1 MFLMMR
7 MKILSQN
14 NGEIDMK
21 IIYMG
26 TPEFAVGP
34 LRAIY
39 EAGHEVLAVVTQ
51 PDKAK
56 GRGKE
61 MQACEVKE
69 YAVSKNIPVLQPM
82 KIKRPEAVELLKEY
96 AADLYIVAAFGQ
108 ILSQE
113 ILDIPKYGCLNIH
126 ASLLPKYRGAAPIQ
140 WSIIN
145 GEEETGVT
153 IMQMDAGLDTG
164 DMLLKKAVKIEEHE
178 TGQTLHDKL
187 SIIGSELILEA
198 LKQIQEGS
206 IKREKQDDSKSTY
219 ASMLSKEMGCI
230 KWEMHAQEIERLIR
244 GLNPWP
250 SAFTYYEGKSLKIW
264 EAGIDTSYSGE
275 RIEVPG
281 TIIKVEKNEVYV
293 ATGSGVLTLESVQ
306 LEGKRK
312 MSIHDF
318 LLGNKVVQG
327 QLFTHS
333 R

>member
-1 MFLMMR
+1 
-7 MKILSQN
+7 
-14 NGEIDMK
+14 MK

-126 ASLLPKYRGAAPIQ
+126 ASLLPKYRGAAPIL
-140 WSIIN
+140 WAIIN
-145 GEEETGVT
+145 GETQTGIT
-153 IMQMDAGLDTG
+153 TMMTDIGMDTG
-164 DMLLKKAVKIEEHE
+164 DILLVDKTEILPDETAGELFERLSVLGAETLRRTLAALESGTLVCTPQDETQASKCPMLKKEH
-178 TGQTLHDKL
+178 GKLDFSQT
-187 SIIGSELILEA
+187 
-198 LKQIQEGS
+198 
-206 IKREKQDDSKSTY
+206 
-219 ASMLSKEMGCI
+219 
-230 KWEMHAQEIERLIR
+230 AQRVHNRVR
-244 GLNPWP
+244 GTNPWP
-250 SAFTYYEGKSLKIW
+250 GAFALLCGEPLKIHKTRLI
-264 EAGIDTSYSGE
+264 ERESGGE
-275 RIEVPG
+275 EPG
-281 TIIKVEKNEVYV
+281 LLRGGAKTGLFV
-293 ATGSGVLTLESVQ
+293 ACSDGWLEILELQSTGGRRMLA
-306 LEGKRK
+306 R
-312 MSIHDF
+312 DF
-318 LLGNKVVQG
+318 LAGCPLEAKV
-327 QLFTHS
+327 LS
-333 R
+333 